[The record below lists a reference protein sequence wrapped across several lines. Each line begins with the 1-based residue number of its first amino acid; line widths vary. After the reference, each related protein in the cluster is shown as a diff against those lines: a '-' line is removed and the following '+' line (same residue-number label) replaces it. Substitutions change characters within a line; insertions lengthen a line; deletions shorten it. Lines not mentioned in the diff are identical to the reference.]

1 MLMRSQNFNDR
12 RNFKLSKISPI
23 WNFVKSIDENNVIF

>member
-1 MLMRSQNFNDR
+1 MLMGSQNFNDR
-12 RNFKLSKISPI
+12 RKFKRSKTSPI